1 MPLPGVP
8 CVLRIILF
16 LFFLER
22 VRPVSGLLREERAT
36 ESETENLKIQ
46 GERKLGVRSAQEFV
60 NGSDDV
66 ELLKGLA

>member
-1 MPLPGVP
+1 MY
-8 CVLRIILF
+8 CELF
-16 LFFLER
+16 CLFFFKR

-46 GERKLGVRSAQEFV
+46 GEKELGVRSAQEFV
-60 NGSDDV
+60 IPQEFVNGSDDD

>member
-1 MPLPGVP
+1 MALPGVP
-8 CVLRIILF
+8 CVLRIIL
-16 LFFLER
+16 LFFLKR